1 MDDLFRNT
9 PGCDAAAKP
18 SVPVACAV
26 LTVSDTRDLA
36 NDRGGNAVV
45 SYLEQAGHTIVERH
59 LVADDIDA
67 IRRYVSLVRVGQ
79 EAEAL
84 LITGGTGIA
93 PRDLTCEALETLYTK
108 PLPGYGE
115 LLRMLSY
122 HDIGPAAMLSR
133 ASGGLVGQLVVLSMP
148 GSVKAVELAMQKI
161 IVPQLSHLVREANK
175 S

>member
-1 MDDLFRNT
+1 MDDSFPNT
-9 PGCDAAAKP
+9 PGCAAAAKP
-18 SVPVACAV
+18 PEPVACAV
-26 LTVSDTRDLA
+26 LTVSDTRDLTI
-36 NDRGGNAVV
+36 DRGGDAVV
-45 SYLEQAGHTIVERH
+45 SHLEQAGHTIVERH
-59 LVADDIDA
+59 IVADDIDA
-67 IRRYVSLVRVGQ
+67 IRRFVSLVRVGQ

-93 PRDLTCEALETLYTK
+93 PRDVTCEALETLLTR

-175 S
+175 Q